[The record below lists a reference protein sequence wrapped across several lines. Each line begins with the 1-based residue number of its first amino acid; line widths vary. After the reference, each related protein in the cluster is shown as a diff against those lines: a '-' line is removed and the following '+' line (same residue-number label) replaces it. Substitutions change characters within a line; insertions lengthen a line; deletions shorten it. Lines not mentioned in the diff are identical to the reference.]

1 VIVNSSKGL
10 RQLGQQVVEGWFPDK
25 GNPAL
30 LLHMRKKKTDWKKME
45 LKREKHSSFRDSD
58 EAMMSH

>member
-30 LLHMRKKKTDWKKME
+30 LLHMRKKKLIGRRWNS
-45 LKREKHSSFRDSD
+45 REKNTAALEILMRQ
-58 EAMMSH
+58 